1 MSTTAR
7 ANRAKRTRLIVSAT
21 FGLGGDDALFC
32 VLAFQVRHLLFDQ
45 PAVRLVAAPSRDAGP
60 KPRRDFGIG
69 RAALQRGVKNARCY
83 SPAVEDSTIHWARIN
98 IIMNGPITG
107 RTCLVEHAR
116 QPEKSINIVA
126 PAAWKFTAASEI
138 GSHFVLPEFRYG
150 VCSYDAGSIPVV
162 AEARN
167 VMAITTDPKALKPSY
182 FQDALEAVG
191 RTPLVRL
198 NKVMDGA
205 PCLVLAKVEYVN
217 PGGSVKDRPA
227 VEMIRDA
234 ETRGVLKAGATII
247 EATSGNTGTGLAM
260 AAAIRGYRCILVMPD
275 KMSKEKIDLLKAYG
289 AEVVVT
295 PTAVANESPESYYSV
310 ANRLTAEIPGAFQPD
325 QWHNANNPDA
335 HYRTTGPEIWEQT
348 AGTVTHFVSGMGTGG
363 TISGTAR
370 FLKEQNPKIHVVG
383 ADPEGSVYSGDT
395 PKSYKVEGIGMS
407 YLPQTVD
414 MRVIDKILRIT
425 DKESFLMARRV
436 AREEG
441 LLVGGSSGTAVAAA
455 ARVAK
460 DLPADAVLVVVMPD
474 SGRGYMSK
482 IFNDEWMTA
491 NGFLADDKRKE
502 TVGDVLRSKTPRPML
517 ITVTETAVVREALE
531 KLRENE
537 ISQLPVVRGNEVVGS
552 VNDVAVMQAVFDHSD
567 LMHKPVS
574 EVMGRPFP
582 MLEAN
587 VEVDRAYKL
596 LTLANP
602 AIVVTDGGK
611 PVGVLTRQDI
621 ISYLS
626 ALA

>member
-1 MSTTAR
+1 MARLSESETA
-7 ANRAKRTRLIVSAT
+7 TPT
-21 FGLGGDDALFC
+21 YY
-32 VLAFQVRHLLFDQ
+32 H
-45 PAVRLVAAPSRDAGP
+45 
-60 KPRRDFGIG
+60 
-69 RAALQRGVKNARCY
+69 
-83 SPAVEDSTIHWARIN
+83 
-98 IIMNGPITG
+98 
-107 RTCLVEHAR
+107 
-116 QPEKSINIVA
+116 
-126 PAAWKFTAASEI
+126 
-138 GSHFVLPEFRYG
+138 
-150 VCSYDAGSIPVV
+150 
-162 AEARN
+162 
-167 VMAITTDPKALKPSY
+167 
-182 FQDALEAVG
+182 DALEAVG

-198 NKVMDGA
+198 NKVMDDA

-234 ETRGVLKAGATII
+234 EARGVLKRGATII

-295 PTAVANESPESYYSV
+295 PTSVPNESPESYYSV

-325 QWHNANNPDA
+325 QWHNTNNPDA
-335 HYRTTGPEIWEQT
+335 HYRSTGPEIWQQT
-348 AGTVTHFVSGMGTGG
+348 NGTITHFVSGMGTGG

-370 FLKEQNPKIHVVG
+370 YLKEQNPRIHVVG
-383 ADPEGSVYSGDT
+383 ADPEGSIYSGDT

-414 MRVIDKILRIT
+414 MRVIDRILRVS

-455 ARVAK
+455 ARIAK
-460 DLPADAVLVVVMPD
+460 DLPADAILVVMMPD

-491 NGFLADDKRKE
+491 NGFIGDDKRKD
-502 TVGDVLRSKTPRPML
+502 TVGDVLRSKQPLPSM
-517 ITVTETAVVREALE
+517 ITLTETAVVKEALDL
-531 KLRENE
+531 LRTYE
-537 ISQLPVVRGNEVVGS
+537 ISQLPVMRGDVVVGS
-552 VNDVAVMQAVFDHSD
+552 INDVGVMQAVFDHSD
-567 LMHKPVS
+567 LLHRPVS
-574 EVMGRPFP
+574 DVMGRPFP
-582 MLEAN
+582 ALETD

-596 LTLANP
+596 LTLSNS
-602 AIVVTDGGK
+602 AIVVTDGGS

-621 ISYLS
+621 ISFLS
-626 ALA
+626 ATSVTP